1 MEFIEYLWRIGVAL
15 LLGAIIGL
23 ERNKRVKGAGIR
35 THGIVSV
42 GACLFMLIS
51 QYAYEGVG
59 WDASRIASTV
69 VTGVGFL
76 GVGIIYNR
84 SGAMQ
89 GLTTAAGVWT
99 TAAIGMCC
107 GSSNITFVLVAALDN
122 GEDHDTDGRA
132 DDAAVD
138 GQAALPNIEDPN
150 GVGRIGIP
158 LENAVV
164 QSGAQHRKGNDAQ
177 HAVDEIIFLQA
188 EFLAA
193 AAGIQHRQHHTQGD
207 QYAIPMDLQ
216 RSNGET
222 GCRIPGKPDSGKGYC
237 SHMYSSLILRNN
249 A

>member
-1 MEFIEYLWRIGVAL
+1 MEFIEFLWRIGVAL

-76 GVGIIYNR
+76 GVGIIYNK

-107 GSSNITFVLVAALDN
+107 GSSNITFILVAV
-122 GEDHDTDGRA
+122 
-132 DDAAVD
+132 AVTVIIVLF
-138 GQAALPNIEDPN
+138 QLMFYK
-150 GVGRIGIP
+150 P
-158 LENAVV
+158 LKFLAHKVV
-164 QSGAQHRKGNDAQ
+164 KSVKIKFICNQGMVAGDLSAYGKITGYSIKKEEKTICSCVIMLNDSETTT
-177 HAVDEIIFLQA
+177 EIIDELIDKFPQIISA
-188 EFLAA
+188 EF
-193 AAGIQHRQHHTQGD
+193 I
-207 QYAIPMDLQ
+207 I
-216 RSNGET
+216 N
-222 GCRIPGKPDSGKGYC
+222 
-237 SHMYSSLILRNN
+237 
-249 A
+249 